1 MTDKAT
7 TGFREPAT
15 GGSQYAALA
24 FLIRQQLGK
33 VRVATIVQV
42 LAVSNAGGVEPVG
55 TVDVQPLVH
64 QTDGAG
70 NVTAL
75 PPVYGVPYMRLQG
88 GTDAVII
95 DPKPGDLGIAL
106 FGDRDLSAVVSTKK
120 AAAPG
125 SSRRNSLADALY
137 IGGLLNGTPQQYVRF
152 SSEGIELVS
161 PTKIHLQAPTIQAD
175 ASTQFKVTSPDIQ
188 EDGAVHITGAQT
200 NDSTIDAADEITGK
214 GIPLSTHL
222 TNGVTPGSGK
232 SGLPSAS

>member
-7 TGFREPAT
+7 TGFREGAT

-42 LAVSNAGGVEPVG
+42 LAVSNEGGVEPVG
-55 TVDVQPLVH
+55 TVDLQPLVH

-75 PPVYGVPYMRLQG
+75 PAVYGVPYVRLQG
-88 GTDAVII
+88 GSNAVIL
-95 DPKPGDLGIAL
+95 DPQVGDLGIAL

-137 IGGLLNGTPQQYVRF
+137 IGGILNGTPQQYVRF
-152 SSEGIELVS
+152 SAGGIELVS

-188 EDGAVHITGAQT
+188 EDGPVHITGAQT
-200 NDSTIDAADEITGK
+200 NDSTIVAQGDVTGQ
-214 GIPLSTHL
+214 GTSLHTH
-222 TNGVTPGSGK
+222 THTGVTSGSSS
-232 SGLPSAS
+232 SGPPSP